1 MKPDFRVQCVVG
13 NPKEG
18 NKEIVVDAL
27 RMRDNVGIV
36 LVWDWGVK
44 DEDEG
49 EIPVDYTQNSGIRG

>member
-1 MKPDFRVQCVVG
+1 MK
-13 NPKEG
+13 
-18 NKEIVVDAL
+18 
-27 RMRDNVGIV
+27 DNVGIV